1 MVTMFTVGLLDVAGW
16 IALKHIVSSSDEYS
30 NQKLA
35 LILSLFAID
44 FWLFVAFF
52 VCFLRL
58 G

>member
-1 MVTMFTVGLLDVAGW
+1 MVTMFTVGILDIAGW
-16 IALKHIVSSSDEYS
+16 IALRRIVMSSDEYS
-30 NQKLA
+30 NPKLA

-44 FWLFVAFF
+44 FWLFVVFF